1 MKKPLLS
8 IVVPTKDRYEYLINL
23 IELLNS
29 FNDSSFE
36 MVIQDNSTDNSPIIN
51 YLDQHNLPFVKYYY
65 IDEPIPMSTNSD
77 KAILNSKGDYVCFI
91 GDDDGVTPLIV
102 DVVKWMKAN
111 SIEAVSCRKPLYF
124 WPDVNNSYGVSY
136 AGELTT
142 FEYTGEITKL
152 SAYDSLIEVIQ
163 QGCLTTGRLPMLYNG
178 IVKREVLDKVYAIGG
193 TFFPGS
199 SPDISNGVC
208 LSLLVDVYYFID
220 LPIVVIG
227 SSKYRGG
234 GMNMTKNR
242 YPKLEDIPWLLP
254 NAIMNW
260 DKRLPHLGVVMSIW
274 PDSAIKGLE
283 YMNRVDLVYRID
295 FEYIYS
301 RFVAYNF
308 PIRKY
313 AYNLSQHKFKL
324 FFISSGLMFLRLYSA
339 FLRLIKNKLFH
350 SKVINGRIELSNIVT
365 IKDAVNEVMQ
375 LLSPSILKKY
385 V

>member
-51 YLDQHNLPFVKYYY
+51 YLEQHNLPFVKYYY
-65 IDEPIPMSTNSD
+65 LDEPIPMSTNSD
-77 KAILNSKGDYVCFI
+77 RAILNSKGDYICFI

-111 SIEAVSCRKPLYF
+111 SIEAVSCRKPIYF

-208 LSLLVDVYYFID
+208 LSLLVGVYYFID
-220 LPIVVIG
+220 LPIVIIG

-234 GMNMTKNR
+234 GMNMTNNR

-254 NAIMNW
+254 NAIKNW

-324 FFISSGLMFLRLYSA
+324 FFISSSLMILRLYSA
-339 FLRLIKNKLFH
+339 FLRLIKNKFFH

-365 IKDAVNEVMQ
+365 IKDAVQEVMQ
-375 LLSPSILKKY
+375 LLSPSILKKIC
-385 V
+385 

>member
-1 MKKPLLS
+1 
-8 IVVPTKDRYEYLINL
+8 
-23 IELLNS
+23 
-29 FNDSSFE
+29 
-36 MVIQDNSTDNSPIIN
+36 
-51 YLDQHNLPFVKYYY
+51 
-65 IDEPIPMSTNSD
+65 
-77 KAILNSKGDYVCFI
+77 
-91 GDDDGVTPLIV
+91 
-102 DVVKWMKAN
+102 
-111 SIEAVSCRKPLYF
+111 
-124 WPDVNNSYGVSY
+124 
-136 AGELTT
+136 
-142 FEYTGEITKL
+142 
-152 SAYDSLIEVIQ
+152 
-163 QGCLTTGRLPMLYNG
+163 MLYNG